1 MPTKMNSS
9 DQATKTPL
17 ESLRKI
23 SDELRD
29 TSTWDNV
36 FRKFMDERSAVAK
49 DSAREL
55 DGENHYESVAKNN
68 SRKAFLLVLAG
79 LFLHDLVSILLD
91 EQPFEFQLSS
101 LVSNTLLYLIYGFM
115 GFTFASVLTKWLFV
129 FRKSKY
135 QGLSTLI
142 YSYLFNGSVRGMV
155 AYILFAATTLCLWLL
170 YDGGWFVAMLISFW
184 ALAMSVLSE
193 SLPIQV
199 IYLGPMKQDV
209 MVTSYRLQGHVKP
222 LRAVSC
228 MTTGLEKDQEGI
240 LMESSYRFST
250 THRLKEKIRKAIDM
264 HASVVVDL
272 RYGAETIAELLEVLR
287 ASTLPAKTCI
297 LINKLDGCEDS
308 LHPQGGEVAGIDGVC
323 VSEDELL
330 KAVGVKNKEV

>member
-1 MPTKMNSS
+1 MPTEMNSS

-17 ESLRKI
+17 ETLRKI

-29 TSTWDNV
+29 TSTWENV

-55 DGENHYESVAKNN
+55 DGENHYESVVKNN
-68 SRKAFLLVLAG
+68 SRKAFLLVIAG
-79 LFLHDLVSILLD
+79 LFLHNLLTILLD

-101 LVSNTLLYLIYGFM
+101 LVINTLLYLIYGFM
-115 GFTFASVLTKWLFV
+115 GFTLASVLTKWFFV
-129 FRKSKY
+129 FRTSKY
-135 QGLSTLI
+135 PGLPTLI

-155 AYILFAATTLCLWLL
+155 AFILFAATTLFLWFL

-193 SLPIQV
+193 SIPIRV

-209 MVTSYRLQGHVKP
+209 MVMSYRLQGHVKP

-250 THRLKEKIRKAIDM
+250 TNRLKEKIRKAIEM
-264 HASVVVDL
+264 HANVVVDL
-272 RYGAETIAELLEVLR
+272 RYGAEAIVDLLEVLL
-287 ASTLPAKTCI
+287 ASTLPAKPFI
-297 LINKLDGCEDS
+297 LINKYDGCEDS
-308 LHPQGGEVAGIDGVC
+308 LHTQDGEVDGIDGEC
-323 VSEDELL
+323 ISESELL
-330 KAVGVKNKEV
+330 KAVGVKNKET